1 MGRSMEGMVAVLLA
15 GFACSFLALGCGGS
29 SSSAPVDN
37 CASFAGT
44 YSVTTE
50 IVSTTC
56 AVGLHVITEPV
67 TWTFVQAAPS
77 CSFTMTNSVYPGSQ
91 YAGHFTMV
99 GNNAEVTWTSVTPAP
114 TVLGTTLSYSSESL
128 TVVPGV
134 AQAAGTISGSFN
146 FSMSSPC
153 TGTTNVC
160 HGSIA
165 AGCLTPN

>member
-1 MGRSMEGMVAVLLA
+1 MGRNGHGIVAGVLA
-15 GFACSFLALGCGGS
+15 GFASSVFALGCGGS
-29 SSSAPVDN
+29 SSSPPADD

-56 AVGLHVITEPV
+56 SVGLHVITEPV
-67 TWTFVQAAPS
+67 TWTFTQAAPS

-99 GNNAEVTWTSVTPAP
+99 GTNAAVTWTSVTPAP
-114 TVLGTTLSYSSESL
+114 TVLGATLTYTSEAL
-128 TVVPGV
+128 TIVPGV
-134 AQAAGTISGSFN
+134 GGAPGTISGSFN